1 MRIGYWHRE
10 IVTKLSSCNRHWMLL
25 GLDMDDKFMNH
36 LFLIDL

>member
-10 IVTKLSSCNRHWMLL
+10 IVTKLSSCNRRMLL
-25 GLDMDDKFMNH
+25 GMDMDDKFMNH